1 MKTLR
6 FQTLQNNENLRLID
20 STIHSDQVLVLCDDN
35 IDEDDE
41 DEEGEDNEDDGEMMK
56 IA

>member
-1 MKTLR
+1 M
-6 FQTLQNNENLRLID
+6 RLID
-20 STIHSDQVLVLCDDN
+20 TTIHSDQVLVAFDDD

-41 DEEGEDNEDDGEMMK
+41 DEEGEEGEENEDDGEMMK